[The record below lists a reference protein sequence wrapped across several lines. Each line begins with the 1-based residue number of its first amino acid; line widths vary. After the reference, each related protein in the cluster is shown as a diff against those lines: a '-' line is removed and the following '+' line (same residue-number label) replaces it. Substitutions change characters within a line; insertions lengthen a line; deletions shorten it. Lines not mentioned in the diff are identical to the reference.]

1 VNVAVG
7 LARLGVETAI
17 VSRVGS
23 DGHGEFVRRFLT
35 DERVDVGWLGTDLQ
49 YRTPLTFCEVWPPD
63 RFPLTFYRQ
72 PTAPDWELTAES
84 LDVDAIAGIPLL
96 FASATGL
103 ARSPSREATMVA
115 LEAHRGTTVLD
126 LDWRPSLWAESE
138 EYAGL
143 AREAAR
149 RVDVVVGTEGEF
161 VGAAGEPDPEPAAL
175 ALLEAGPSL
184 AVIKRGA
191 KGAIALE
198 DGRRVE
204 SPGVDVEVVN
214 GLGAGDAFA
223 AGLGRVEVP
232 LVRRCEDWGWRVRR
246 VVHGV
251 GGGVHR
257 GARGCGRRGIRAG
270 RVGAGGPERRVLG
283 DALGALPPTRLAVS
297 GLSQPGS
304 RAGGDGRRCGEGPP
318 APTHQ
323 A

>member
-1 VNVAVG
+1 VRGVVPSTEAVVLGRAGADLYPDQVRTPLSEVRSFTRFAGGCAVNVAVG

-84 LDVDAIAGIPLL
+84 LDLDAIAGIPLL

-161 VGAAGEPDPEPAAL
+161 VRSAGDPDPEPAAL

-223 AGLGRVEVP
+223 AGLGRGLLQGHSMEET
-232 LVRRCEDWGWRVRR
+232 L
-246 VVHGV
+246 
-251 GGGVHR
+251 HR
-257 GARGCGRRGIRAG
+257 ANVAGAIVAS
-270 RVGAGGPERRVLG
+270 
-283 DALGALPPTRLAVS
+283 RLACS
-297 GLSQPGS
+297 E
-304 RAGGDGRRCGEGPP
+304 AM
-318 APTHQ
+318 PTADEVESFLERQ
-323 A
+323 G